1 LLIIGAAFGL
11 FIALNLLR
19 EPGADSQTLKGIA
32 LAVPLAG
39 GLFGG
44 LMLRGLNWA
53 RIAFFCVDVPLT
65 ASWLVLQLDGFSIAR
80 MILLAIYCVVL
91 LRPRANRYFT
101 GRDSRSDRER
111 SEDDIDPVP
120 MGRTRRYDY

>member
-1 LLIIGAAFGL
+1 
-11 FIALNLLR
+11 
-19 EPGADSQTLKGIA
+19 
-32 LAVPLAG
+32 
-39 GLFGG
+39 
-44 LMLRGLNWA
+44 MLRGLNWA

-65 ASWLVLQLDGFSIAR
+65 ASWLVLQLDGVSIAR

-101 GRDSRSDRER
+101 GRDSRSERER